1 MKLTYLG
8 TAAAEGFPAV
18 FCNCEHC
25 QKARVLGGKNIRT
38 RSQTMINGELLID
51 LPSDTY
57 SHFLQNGIEGH
68 KIKYLLV
75 THSHQDH
82 FYMEELA
89 MRHKPFSHNMQA
101 ERIQVFLNRGS
112 YEKLK
117 NLHGIEKFGIDYTE
131 IKPFETISFGDYKV
145 TGLPAH
151 HFEGDGALIYIIE
164 QNGKKILYAHDTGYF
179 YDEVFEYIKDNK
191 IVFDMITLD
200 CNHVDE
206 RVSDNFVHMGIE
218 NNERVVKKL
227 TEMGAVTEKTQKFV
241 NHFSHNSEPFQDRIE
256 SLVEPMGFKVSYDGR
271 EVEI

>member
-1 MKLTYLG
+1 
-8 TAAAEGFPAV
+8 
-18 FCNCEHC
+18 
-25 QKARVLGGKNIRT
+25 
-38 RSQTMINGELLID
+38 
-51 LPSDTY
+51 
-57 SHFLQNGIEGH
+57 
-68 KIKYLLV
+68 
-75 THSHQDH
+75 
-82 FYMEELA
+82 ME
-89 MRHKPFSHNMQA
+89 A
-101 ERIQVFLNRGS
+101 ERIKVFLNRGS

-164 QNGKKILYAHDTGYF
+164 QNGKKVLYAHDTGYF

-200 CNHVDE
+200 CTHVDE
-206 RVSDNFVHMGIE
+206 RVSDHACHMGIE

-241 NHFSHNSEPFQDRIE
+241 NHFSHNSNPIHERLE
-256 SLVEPMGFKVSYDGR
+256 ELAKPMGFEVSYDGR

>member
-25 QKARVLGGKNIRT
+25 QKARVIGGKNIRT
-38 RSQTMINGELLID
+38 RSQTLINGELLID
-51 LPSDTY
+51 LPADTY
-57 SHFLQNGIEGH
+57 SHFLKNGIEGH

-101 ERIQVFLNRGS
+101 ERIQVFLNKGS

-179 YDEVFEYIKDNK
+179 YDEVFDYINEQYGDDEGDTPYDLSYFFGEDHVLTTTEDQTRRQLFAQYPNEETIDRLVVMKY
-191 IVFDMITLD
+191 FDKKT
-200 CNHVDE
+200 
-206 RVSDNFVHMGIE
+206 
-218 NNERVVKKL
+218 NER
-227 TEMGAVTEKTQKFV
+227 A
-241 NHFSHNSEPFQDRIE
+241 NRIWNTI
-256 SLVEPMGFKVSYDGR
+256 K
-271 EVEI
+271 

>member
-18 FCNCEHC
+18 FCNCKHC
-25 QKARVLGGKNIRT
+25 KKARKLGGKNIRT
-38 RSQTMINGELLID
+38 RSQTLINDDLLID
-51 LPSDTY
+51 LPADTY
-57 SHFLQNGIEGH
+57 QHFLSNKVEGH

-89 MRHKPFSHNMQA
+89 MRHKPFAHNMET
-101 ERIQVFLNRGS
+101 ERIQVFANKGS

-117 NLHGIEKFGIDYTE
+117 KMHGIEKFGIDYTE
-131 IKPFETISFGDYKV
+131 MKPYKPVTFGDYKV

-164 QNGKKILYAHDTGYF
+164 QNGKKVLYAHDTGYF
-179 YDEVFEYIKDNK
+179 YDEVFDYIKDNK

-206 RVSDNFVHMGIE
+206 RVSDNGGHMGIE

-241 NHFSHNSEPFQDRIE
+241 NHFSHNSEPFQNRIE
-256 SLVEPMGFKVSYDGR
+256 KMVKPMGFKVSYDGR

>member
-38 RSQTMINGELLID
+38 RTQTLINGELLID

-89 MRHKPFSHNMQA
+89 MRHKPFSHNMEA

-117 NLHGIEKFGIDYTE
+117 NLHGIENFGIDFTE
-131 IKPFETISFGDYKV
+131 IKSFETISFGDYKV
-145 TGLPAH
+145 TGLPAR
-151 HFEGDGALIYIIE
+151 HFGGDGALIYIIE
-164 QNGKKILYAHDTGYF
+164 QNGKKILYAHDTGYL
-179 YDEVFEYIKDNK
+179 YEEVFDYIKDNK

-200 CNHVDE
+200 CTHVDE